1 MWREP
6 GLSAAEMGRTQF
18 ETDPVIERNEP
29 TGWVGWLLFAGVML
43 LVLGAFQAIL
53 GLVALFN
60 DGFFVAHRGGQ
71 LLVRDYTTWGWI
83 HLGLAALATLTGIGL
98 LFGQTWARVIAVILC
113 VVNVLASLVFA
124 GAYPFWAVL
133 LIAISVITA
142 YAIIAHGREVAE
154 AYDI

>member
-1 MWREP
+1 MAAGSTLR
-6 GLSAAEMGRTQF
+6 GLLWMFFAYAGSIMFKMQAGMGDT
-18 ETDPVIERNEP
+18 V
-29 TGWVGWLLFAGVML
+29 FAP
-43 LVLGAFQAIL
+43 IY
-53 GLVALFN
+53 
-60 DGFFVAHRGGQ
+60 Q

-133 LIAISVITA
+133 LIAFSVITA